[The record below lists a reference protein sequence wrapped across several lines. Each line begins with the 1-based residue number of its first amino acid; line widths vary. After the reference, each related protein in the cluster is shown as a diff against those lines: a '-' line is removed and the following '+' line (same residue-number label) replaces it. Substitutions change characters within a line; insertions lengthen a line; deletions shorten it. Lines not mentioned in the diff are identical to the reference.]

1 MQYWFPHNV
10 NCLQNIKKFGD
21 GGCHACVEM
30 AWNYSLLNL
39 RSLGYT
45 WKEISSLLILSCSTL
60 WRRVAEL
67 GIREQTRYSNISDE
81 ELDQVIRSFIATHG
95 SHIGFS
101 MVYGHLHSTG
111 LKVQRDGIRTGLKRV
126 DPNNSHLRRA
136 AVITRQTYSVPGPNR
151 LWHIDG
157 HHSLTNWGFVIHG
170 GIDCFSHL
178 TFLKLLYQQ

>member
-1 MQYWFPHNV
+1 M
-10 NCLQNIKKFGD
+10 IKSEGPGRPKYD
-21 GGCHACVEM
+21 ISEEV
-30 AWNYSLLNL
+30 LLNF

-126 DPNNSHLRRA
+126 DPNNSHL
-136 AVITRQTYSVPGPNR
+136 
-151 LWHIDG
+151 
-157 HHSLTNWGFVIHG
+157 
-170 GIDCFSHL
+170 
-178 TFLKLLYQQ
+178 